1 MIMQWLRRFMYGRY
15 GTDSLNRFL
24 SVVSL
29 ILLLLSMVTRWTAF
43 YLPAMLLVLY
53 TLFRSLSRNAYQRSR
68 ENQVYLQAK
77 GKVTPIF
84 STLKT
89 RYQQRKTHRFFKC
102 RSCHTTLRVPKGCG
116 RVKITC
122 PKCHLSFEGRT

>member
-29 ILLLLSMVTRWTAF
+29 ILLFLSMITRWTAF
-43 YLPAMLLVLY
+43 YLPALLLMLY
-53 TLFRSLSRNAYQRSR
+53 TLFRSLSRNSYQRGR
-68 ENQVYLQAK
+68 ENQVYLQMK
-77 GKVTPIF
+77 GKVTPVFTKI
-84 STLKT
+84 KT
-89 RYQQRKTHRFFKC
+89 RYRQRKTHSFFKC
-102 RSCHTTLRVPKGCG
+102 QSCHTTLRVPKGRG

-122 PKCHLSFEGRT
+122 PKCKLSFEGST